1 MLSNIRTRLL
11 LMGNDVHFSTF
22 KSSGVP
28 YIMVAR
34 RGRMSIGKNF
44 RMNNGLRA
52 NPIGCPQKCT
62 FFVHTDCD
70 ITIGDN
76 VGISQTALISHCSIT
91 IGDNVKIGG
100 GYFYIYH

>member
-1 MLSNIRTRLL
+1 MLSNISTRLL

-62 FFVHTDCD
+62 FFVYTDCK
-70 ITIGDN
+70 ITIGD
-76 VGISQTALISHCSIT
+76 
-91 IGDNVKIGG
+91 K
-100 GYFYIYH
+100 